1 MSARRTRSGGAAQS
15 SGPAAPSP
23 KSLRRSQRK
32 SGSDLPSTLP
42 AICPK
47 APHAAPVRKPIVLK
61 KIVAHA
67 AQIPS
72 VNSPRRSPR
81 IAFFLEKE
89 NHLPSKEP
97 TKEDLFKTCSVPSTP
112 TTTPVL
118 QPLNVESNSGEDL
131 DTRDLEMSKKVRRS
145 YSRLETLGATSTP
158 GRHSC
163 FGFEG
168 LLKVG
173 DLSGVSPVVCSKLTE
188 VPRVPAQP
196 WAPDTTLP
204 GISPPVVKEKRK
216 KKKPPEI
223 LNPAGPDSLAGLVRT
238 PGPQPRQTLSC
249 DKIHASEPLLR
260 LLSSCPL
267 RPTPVS
273 PADAQ
278 ESKKSESGKLVT
290 SPSVDLRLS
299 VTWGEAAVSSLP
311 GGTSPTT
318 SRKWTPP
325 QSLRGRQRAHSK
337 SEERPVVQPVEE
349 QNPEEPQVSRELDPE
364 PPSSEQK
371 LDLQP
376 EPTVSFLFTL
386 LSTAEPHKPKDP
398 EEDLEIQEGQFLG
411 KEDWGPQRTAKEI
424 NQLQNDC
431 MSKSLP
437 SQASVSSPCALGL
450 AEHYAGRQP
459 GPGGEV
465 AKSGETLVQH
475 LFPFPASLPPS
486 PALCWGLTGA
496 VWLYPLPASGPCNP
510 LFQPNSLYESLKE
523 EVRAI
528 QEEGKLVQEEGKV
541 VQEDAQAIQAA
552 ALLQQPSSQKTHLL
566 IPQPDVPHDHRNP
579 RQPWPGPSLETG
591 PDLGKTLQQLLS
603 RSLQ

>member
-273 PADAQ
+273 PDAQ

-431 MSKSLP
+431 MRLWASL
-437 SQASVSSPCALGL
+437 STTQADNLALGEKL
-450 AEHYAGRQP
+450 Q
-459 GPGGEV
+459 
-465 AKSGETLVQH
+465 
-475 LFPFPASLPPS
+475 SL
-486 PALCWGLTGA
+486 
-496 VWLYPLPASGPCNP
+496 
-510 LFQPNSLYESLKE
+510 PNSLYESLKE

-552 ALLQQPSSQKTHLL
+552 ALLQVPGPPCSGASGREGPPALCHALSSRCLQQPSSQKTHLL